1 MSRPTAA
8 ELAGRDRELAA
19 VGELITALTGGRGGL
34 AWIRGEPG
42 IGKSAL
48 VDAVTAR
55 AAAVGCQVFRGS
67 GDELAPAFPLPLMA
81 DCLGISERSADPRGP
96 AGAVGR
102 RGPAWGRRA
111 EPAGLEPAGPRHRPD
126 PAAADRHGPARPPP

>member
-67 GDELAPAFPLPLMA
+67 GDELAQAFPLRLMA
-81 DCLGISERSADPRGP
+81 DCLGISERSADPRQVMIARRMGVAWDAAHISVLLTHP
-96 AGAVGR
+96 APPGSSAGGA
-102 RGPAWGRRA
+102 
-111 EPAGLEPAGPRHRPD
+111 
-126 PAAADRHGPARPPP
+126 